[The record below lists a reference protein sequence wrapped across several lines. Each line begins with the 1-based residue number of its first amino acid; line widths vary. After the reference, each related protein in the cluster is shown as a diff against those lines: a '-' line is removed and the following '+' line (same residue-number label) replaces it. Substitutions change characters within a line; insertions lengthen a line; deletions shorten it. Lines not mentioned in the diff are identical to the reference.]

1 MCYNN
6 NVKRGQNKVPERQ
19 KERKKIMK
27 KIVYR
32 VFNLNPC
39 AMFDERNGQYK
50 DFDTLTEAVAQYN
63 TARNYFDRDIDVIE
77 KTFDPETFTY
87 TETRTDRINARNV

>member
-1 MCYNN
+1 MSRGNRTKSPSDR
-6 NVKRGQNKVPERQ
+6 KRE
-19 KERKKIMK
+19 KIMK

-50 DFDTLTEAVAQYN
+50 DFDTLTEAIAHYN

-87 TETRTDRINARNV
+87 AETRTDRINARNV